1 VSTLL
6 PILVLSHPSPST
18 RLPCCA
24 LAKSLTPCL
33 LALLACGM
41 SSAQEPEVTLDQ
53 LNHRA
58 YGLLEGAPT
67 NPLDMAQTTDGTLWL
82 AGMVGLSRFDGV
94 RFTKYPG
101 PSDEPLPTTLVY
113 ALLASPDGGLW
124 IGFGLGGVGFLKAG
138 HLTVYTEKDG
148 LPGGSVNRLLLDH
161 DGTLWIATN
170 GGLARLRGGHGE
182 RVASDLIDRVRSLA
196 LDKTG
201 ALWVQTVDHVFVL
214 TAGHSTFHEMG
225 RLAVADN
232 KTARLRIQE
241 SLAVAPDGSVWAAFP
256 DTMLIFAGS
265 QAQSAAVT
273 RLKGSYWPLMFDRN
287 GNLWA
292 TKDRGLYRW
301 QNARLI
307 SERSATL
314 AEIGKPSEP
323 QGAPSGLNDTF
334 VNAFFEDREGNVWV
348 GRGAGVDRYSRSTV
362 RPISLPPCADIPN
375 ILSVDDAGAFW
386 SECRRNT
393 GLTSY
398 VLMKIRN
405 GSVVAQYETDQWFS
419 AGYRTLDGTVWFGND
434 VELAHLAGN
443 RLLETPI
450 PPAAR
455 GIDMQAITEDRD
467 GSLWVSVVRKGV
479 YRAVA
484 SGDWVP
490 GGGLEALKRLG
501 PAIVEMTD
509 PDGNIWFGYP
519 NSQVARLQ
527 NDTVRVFDGTQGLNI
542 GGVESIHATGG
553 QIWAGGEL
561 GLARFDGARFIPIL
575 SASGNRFTG
584 LSGIV
589 ATRDGDLWLNGTEG
603 ITRIPHAEIEHVIRD
618 PDYHVQSKTFDFM
631 DGVPGSAWQ
640 LRTVPSILD
649 TGNGQL
655 WFEMTHGLA
664 LIDSQHLIL
673 NTLPPPM
680 TIWSLASNDK
690 QYPNQGSELRLPVH
704 SKNVDFNYSAG
715 SLTVPEHVRF
725 RYKLEGSDRDWQD
738 GGNRRDARYTNL
750 GPGHYTF
757 RVTASNNDGV
767 WNTAGTSVRFEIL
780 PAFYQTKWFYALCGL
795 VCVAILTALYKVRM
809 RQVAA
814 QVRGRLEARLAERE
828 RIARDLHDTL
838 LQGVQGLIWRFQ
850 AAADGIS
857 PPDQP
862 ARQLM
867 EQSLDRADKLLAES
881 RDKVK
886 DLRTG
891 ACEAAELTQALAT
904 EGEQLAQQYS
914 AKFRLS
920 VQGTARTLH
929 PIVREEGYLIG
940 REALGNAF
948 RHSGARNIE
957 AEVTYGDAA
966 LHMRVRD
973 DGRGIAAS
981 ILEAGGSPG
990 HFGLIGMRERAKK
1003 LGGQLDVWS
1012 RPGAGTEIDLRVP
1025 ADVAYRRSQAGS
1037 GRARSRLA
1045 TSRSTA
1051 GSD

>member
-1 VSTLL
+1 MRRA
-6 PILVLSHPSPST
+6 
-18 RLPCCA
+18 RLPCCS
-24 LAKSLTPCL
+24 LAKRLTLSLLVILPWCVSL
-33 LALLACGM
+33 
-41 SSAQEPEVTLDQ
+41 AQEPEVTLDQ

-348 GRGAGVDRYSRSTV
+348 GRRTGVDRYSRSTV
-362 RPISLPPCADIPN
+362 RPISLSPCAGQATT
-375 ILSVDDAGAFW
+375 LSVDEAGTFW
-386 SECRRNT
+386 SACISTDLN
-393 GLTSY
+393 SQA
-398 VLMKIRN
+398 LMKIRN
-405 GSVVAQYETDQWFS
+405 GSVVTQYETDQWFS
-419 AGYRTLDGTVWFGND
+419 AGYRARDGTVWFGGPG
-434 VELAHLAGN
+434 ELAHLAGP
-443 RLLETPI
+443 RLLWTPI

-455 GIDMQAITEDRD
+455 GIDTQAITEDRD

-479 YRAVA
+479 FHVVA
-484 SGDWVP
+484 SGEWVP
-490 GGGLEALKRLG
+490 DGGLEALKRLG
-501 PAIVEMTD
+501 PAVVEMTA

-519 NSQVARLQ
+519 NSQIARLQ
-527 NDTVRVFDGTQGLNI
+527 NGAVRVFDRSQGLSI
-542 GGVESIHATGG
+542 GGVESIYATGG
-553 QIWAGGEL
+553 QLWAGGEL
-561 GLARFDGARFIPIL
+561 GLARFDGVRFISIW
-575 SASGNRFTG
+575 SASGIRFTG

-589 ATRDGDLWLNGTEG
+589 ATHEGDLWLNGTEG

-618 PDYHVQSKTFDFM
+618 PDYHVQSRTFDVM
-631 DGVPGSAWQ
+631 DGVPGSAQQ
-640 LRTVPSILD
+640 LRTIPSILD

-655 WFEMTHGLA
+655 WFEMSQGLV
-664 LIDSQHLIL
+664 LIDSQHLVL
-673 NTLPPPM
+673 NTLPPPV
-680 TIWSLASNDK
+680 TISSLRSNDK
-690 QYPNQGSELRLPVH
+690 QYPNLGSELRLPVH
-704 SKNVDFNYSAG
+704 STDVDFNYSAG
-715 SLTVPEHVRF
+715 SLAVPEHVRF

-780 PAFYQTKWFYALCGL
+780 PAFYQTRWFYALCALAGVALLTGL
-795 VCVAILTALYKVRM
+795 YRVRM

-814 QVRGRLEARLAERE
+814 EVRGRLEARLAERE
-828 RIARDLHDTL
+828 RIARELHDTL
-838 LQGVQGLIWRFQ
+838 LQGMQGLIWRFQ
-850 AAADGIS
+850 AAADRI
-857 PPDQP
+857 PPGEP

-867 EQSLDRADKLLAES
+867 EQSLDRADKLLGEG
-881 RDKVK
+881 RDRVK
-886 DLRTG
+886 DLRPR
-891 ACEAAELTQALAT
+891 AEDVTDLVEALAA
-904 EGEQLAQQYS
+904 EGEQFTQLHPV
-914 AKFRLS
+914 KFRVS
-920 VQGTARTLH
+920 VQGASRELH
-929 PIVREEGYLIG
+929 PIVREEGFLIA

-948 RHSGARNIE
+948 QHSGAKNIE
-957 AEVTYGDAA
+957 AEVSYGQAA
-966 LHMRVRD
+966 LQVRIRD
-973 DGRGIAAS
+973 DGRGIGAAV
-981 ILEAGGSPG
+981 LDAGGSPG

-1003 LGGQLDVWS
+1003 LGGQLEVWS

-1025 ADVAYRRSQAGS
+1025 ADVAYRPSQAGS
-1037 GRARSRLA
+1037 GRARRLA

-1051 GSD
+1051 QSH